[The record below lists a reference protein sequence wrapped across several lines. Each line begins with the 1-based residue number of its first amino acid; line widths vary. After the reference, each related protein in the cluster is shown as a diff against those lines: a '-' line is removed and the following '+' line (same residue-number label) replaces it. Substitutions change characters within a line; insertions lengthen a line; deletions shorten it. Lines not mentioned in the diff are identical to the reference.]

1 MLTAIT
7 SAYLATS
14 SLARSPVTTQGRF
27 SSDYKTAVSSSDSSS
42 ESIKPTAT
50 AHDAAGSVKTTDSVF
65 TATSAHRPASLSGS
79 VSNPLAASVSTHS
92 HASGSAGPSA
102 TISINDMGE
111 TGEYSVTSMGLSGS
125 VKSAASTHATGM
137 HSLPSLHSSATAMNA
152 TTAFPARS
160 SLTGSGKGTVAAN
173 ASAAS
178 TTANPGSVSVVASPI
193 GMDTTSFNYA
203 SSTKTTP
210 FNYAGPTVQD
220 SASASIANSPIL
232 LPASTP
238 TLVNTLPPW
247 TDSIIPA
254 HSLGGI
260 TDIAPARTTLAL
272 SSSMAATNLTLDQQ
286 LTAIV
291 DDMGKSTNLGMFE
304 NDLVYFQQLFPTLN
318 FTELATFVKDSARN
332 FAGYM
337 LLEGIEAFAQTLNG
351 TFTNATFPNAT
362 FPDVAR
368 HYFDIVAAGVDDI
381 IHEFNTTIA
390 PDRNTSS
397 TTVAPHHRSKRMI
410 LSEPDFLS
418 RISRLIEAEEAVTAD
433 DMVPQLM
440 EFLRGFSAMR
450 KEFTLTVQ
458 RGVAGDPDA
467 IALANQL
474 RQPLEM
480 ANHLQQYESEVFE
493 LLWSNNFEELGRLVF
508 KVNALSYFSAVA
520 PPQLR
525 DMMESLRLMVSNMI
539 QYLQR
544 INLGTTNPS
553 TFTVKIADLTN
564 FCLIWNPLRLMLRN
578 QQLAEGVCLAD
589 VVSLTVASQEGISV
603 SSSLNTLV
611 NAIFLGAGYARL
623 PALVRTILQEIA
635 LKNSASSPV
644 SLWRTL
650 GLKSAS
656 YYLSKIHQKFDAFSL
671 RSNGSQVF
679 LTIQSMLSKMVAAFN
694 AKAAQLPAGEDVT
707 VLFSVDPRT
716 EHVIFAKM
724 QRVNNQLSLTTSDIA
739 GYLLSAS
746 ADSMEH
752 LVARAMRMLRPL
764 AQQYGLG
771 LTQPAPVA
779 NGLGIGHLYEPT
791 DAEIA
796 EWADLAPIPT
806 SALTLKQILTKP
818 VTELE
823 ALDKAA
829 TKALAK
835 EYIHKVTSADG
846 LKKLKLSQKL
856 TEQDLLP
863 APSSLKVTTADPLI
877 MQMREVIS
885 VLDDALASNV
895 PVPDAVKILNA
906 HIMAKTSHSL
916 LARAKATAGEQPD
929 PVPGPSGVAQGVSNL
944 DDFQYSMQMMV
955 LQDAINAIA
964 PEVPGAALLAHPSA
978 GAVPQSSGGQPS
990 GGTDEGL
997 SAATKAGIA
1006 VGSVG
1011 GTLGTVAS
1019 GAFIKRLASNGGD
1032 AAAEDLAASV
1042 GESATEEFVP
1052 ETEVLKSLGDGLKTN
1067 VEELMKTAP
1076 APPDHDP
1083 GGKDWTH
1090 DDTGNRGKGSRGRGR
1105 GSRGKG
1111 KSPRIRLKE
1120 PACRRKRAVEGTG
1133 RGCAGPDELYRKAIK
1148 RLVAEGVVG
1157 ISAPTLMASLA
1168 EMAAGLLGGELIMII
1183 AAAVGIGVTAWVG
1196 YEVYEFIEE
1205 QKDKNKGDD
1214 DDSDVSSGDGKP
1226 TGHDDSS
1233 GGSGNR
1239 GTAPTSVSSS
1249 VSLTTGRPPVTGLQ
1263 PATGRPGSNP
1273 EVVTNSSNPVT
1284 PQIAPGNSSLVPP
1297 GITASEA
1304 SLTTALWSDTAAP
1317 ALVAGLSSSASPIG
1331 ATPRQSESTRAQAL
1345 SANTTVPIG
1354 AESSSS
1360 VNTIKTS
1367 LSPSEMASS
1376 QSVSSST
1383 MARISP
1389 EMSSSMN
1396 TTEAS
1401 LSPSGMSGTQRLSSS
1416 TTAPFSPELSSS
1428 MNTTDVSMTPSGMAG
1443 TQTLSSNTTTP
1454 FSPELSSL
1462 MNTTDVSMTPS
1473 GMASTQT
1480 QTLLS
1485 NTAAPFSPELSSSM
1499 NATDVSM
1506 TPSGM
1511 ASTQTL
1517 SSNTTAPFSPELSS
1531 SMNTTDVS
1539 MTPSGMASTQTLSS
1553 NTTALFSPELSSSMN
1568 TTDVSV
1574 TPSGMASTQALS
1586 SNTTAPFSPGLSSSV
1601 NTTDVSLTPS
1611 GMASTEALSSN
1622 TTAPFSP
1629 ELSSSMNTTDV
1640 SLTPSGMAST
1650 EALSSNTTAPF
1661 SPEPS
1666 SSMNTTDVSMT
1677 PSGMAST
1684 QTLSSNT
1691 TAPFSP
1697 ELSSSMNTTDV
1708 SMTPSGMASTQT
1720 LSSSTTAPLSPEMSS
1735 SIDATEASE
1744 NLSETTKEPST
1755 SKKIASS
1762 AAQTTSTATL
1772 PSSSTTDDAETDT
1785 ARQVSS
1791 TPAQPVATP
1800 TTSPVTESHQ
1810 EPMGPQDRK
1819 LLKLYADRGQQI
1831 HEAYTSRINVIEN
1844 NNAQAMEKIKPGDEE
1859 IEINGKTYLKWPVQR
1874 LLCCAHGL
1882 QAMDRQLRDNFLI
1895 ISSLARQCIRYD
1907 ASHDPTMQPGA
1918 TVGHPAREAIIA
1930 DLVNQFLN
1938 MYAQYGEAR
1947 FNMIKATDFAL
1958 DETAESEIF
1967 QGFNARSMD
1976 STVNAL
1982 LHQPSG
1988 LSAPFRDF
1996 LRGLADSLDH
2006 EPQDNDLR
2014 APRPNRHLLQT
2025 IHNTTVADD
2034 EFTLPQAR
2042 LDPGDVAATNRIIRA
2057 EQARFIANMG
2067 ELEDREYFPI
2077 DYQKIFQNPADYEA
2091 VFQGQDTM
2099 PCHLAEPGLADIS
2112 ALTRLLSPPQLSTSQ
2127 PSTSQLSTST
2137 SQIPT
2142 AHLEATPS
2150 AFNDRTDAESSS
2162 PTIVPSQTAQP
2173 VAASTASVTDSRPPQ
2188 MGPQGKKLLKL
2199 YTDRGQAIQDRNMRQ
2214 INGIKNNNV
2223 WAIKKIEP
2231 GYEKIEIHDG
2241 EYPKWSLQRLVCC
2254 AHGLRAMDKL
2264 LRDNFLTISS
2274 LAQQCISYDA
2284 SRGLTMNPQ
2293 APGESPA
2300 REIII
2305 DNLVNRFLNMY
2316 SQLAQARS
2324 EMILATGFP
2333 KEETSEAG
2341 LFRGFNAQ
2349 GMDNTVNALLRDA
2362 SGVSASFREVL
2373 EGVAGYLGRQIK
2385 EERLDDGD
2393 DLRTPELD
2401 EQLLSVIHN
2410 TTVVDNEFT
2419 LPSGWLERGD
2429 LDATNRIIQAESDR
2443 FITRMGVYR
2452 KWEDFPVNY
2461 REILENPTDYDA
2473 VFPNDDTAP
2482 CHYSESGLDDT
2493 SALEPLLSRR
2503 PATSPFTLTE
2513 RKLLKGYAY
2522 QTTAVY
2528 ADYAQKAK
2536 AIEQQNQEI
2545 MAAIPAEES
2554 DSMTWPEKRQVCCVN
2569 LLETLERQLRDSF
2582 LNMTSTAGQYLRY
2595 DDDQDDHQPGGTP
2608 GRNATEVS
2616 IIRNLANQFQNLYGL
2631 YSAARFDM
2639 VKATGF
2645 GGESA
2650 ADDRFQGYN
2659 SGAVVGAVTG
2669 LLARSARMSAPIREV
2684 LRTLENALAHGD
2696 QRTNDRRPPQ
2706 PDTALQQTLEN
2717 VRVADDEFNLSPPM
2731 LDARDVTVI
2740 NDIILAE
2747 RKAYFQNT
2755 RALRDERFVMFSDVF
2770 GNTTD
2775 LQNQL
2780 YGEQL
2785 PCPTS
2790 EQGLA
2795 DTSALSEL
2803 LARAADQ
2810 APKITAAGKKLLKL
2824 YADRA
2829 TQSYRAYGQRL
2840 STIQSAN
2847 TRAVRDIKKSDN
2859 TLIHEGREYPQWSLA
2874 RLVCCA
2880 QGLQAMDRT
2889 LRNTFLSDLSLADQC
2904 IRHDASHSLTLGP
2917 DASGEN
2923 PTREAMIDN
2932 LVNQFLNL
2940 YSQYGEARFNMIKAT
2955 GFSKEEAAESPV
2967 FPGVNAQ
2974 NLATEVHYLL
2984 DTTTGLSAPLRDVL
2998 RGVATYLDNQVTGD
3012 DDNDLRLPQAD
3023 HQLLQII
3030 DNTTVVDDEYTL
3042 PPATEVPGDRSA
3054 VSQLIRNEKVG
3065 YLTMLGELENREDF
3079 PSDFAIIFQQPD
3091 AYAEYFPEEAFPQC
3105 QGDSRKRRQL
3115 DSHLSGKPTPPRGEP
3130 ANDHRDPAT
3139 AGATRYGGVLSALR
3153 GGLSWLTGGTRV
3165 TADQAQGAA
3174 QITAGQS
3181 HQRQESTNTN
3191 NGTDNQPSASRVRP
3205 ATHSVNDSLALA
3217 GLLVSRATDRPIQ
3230 PDTLAHGERHRTDT
3244 AAQPFD
3250 CLPGMRLLTGSMR
3263 VARQLHSEVS
3273 AFLQQLNQQR
3283 IQPDAAWQTDD
3294 LLNMA
3299 IAMVTNQAQPT
3310 SCTEEFL
3317 FEVLFSPRLGVEHER
3332 TANIFDSDGRVRGTS
3347 GGAIFFGG
3355 EQTRPSQSGPARDL
3369 GQCMLNAMADRQL
3382 EQMTAA
3388 SRTADAGPLLSGA
3401 LRDAIVDRASQFQEL
3416 QRAAV
3421 SARHSVGLFSQLPD
3435 WLGAS
3440 SGNYS
3445 SRRDQLY
3452 QRLEQRLTPVTSPG
3466 AVQAGNACLS
3476 QLEAGDYGSAR
3487 ASFFALS
3494 DQQQQ
3499 QAIQSLTRMPDCFG
3513 LEPQWDDPAPR
3524 DSQSAWQRFTALY
3537 DSKMGVQEEAMNR
3550 LKLMSMVSAGK
3561 VTGQYDEAQQL
3572 VAHIIDLLPTR
3583 DNASQRS
3590 CQETAECAR
3599 PPVFQQ
3605 HQYDRGTINDMLSAY
3620 KTIKAEVA
3628 DQLPH
3633 YFINHNLD
3641 SDLQEEII
3649 TQVALGS
3656 LGAVHGKP
3664 AGQWQAEIAARL
3676 QTEAEE
3682 FAQTPV

>member
-1 MLTAIT
+1 
-7 SAYLATS
+7 
-14 SLARSPVTTQGRF
+14 
-27 SSDYKTAVSSSDSSS
+27 
-42 ESIKPTAT
+42 
-50 AHDAAGSVKTTDSVF
+50 
-65 TATSAHRPASLSGS
+65 
-79 VSNPLAASVSTHS
+79 
-92 HASGSAGPSA
+92 
-102 TISINDMGE
+102 MGE

-173 ASAAS
+173 ASATS
-178 TTANPGSVSVVASPI
+178 TTASPGSVSVVASPI
-193 GMDTTSFNYA
+193 GMSAASFNYA
-203 SSTKTTP
+203 SPTVVDSASASATVQDFASASATVQD
-210 FNYAGPTVQD
+210 FASASPTVQD
-220 SASASIANSPIL
+220 SASASITTAPIL
-232 LPASTP
+232 LPTSTP

-247 TDSIIPA
+247 TDSINPA

-272 SSSMAATNLTLDQQ
+272 SSSLAATNLTLDQQ

-318 FTELATFVKDSARN
+318 FTELVTFVKDSARN

-381 IHEFNTTIA
+381 IREFNTTIA

-779 NGLGIGHLYEPT
+779 NGLGIGHLYQPT

-829 TKALAK
+829 TNALAK

-885 VLDDALASNV
+885 VLDDALARNV
-895 PVPDAVKILNA
+895 PVPEAVKILNA
-906 HIMAKTSHSL
+906 HLMAKTSHSL

-1090 DDTGNRGKGSRGRGR
+1090 DDTGNRGKGSRGRGK

-1148 RLVAEGVVG
+1148 RLVAEGVVAV
-1157 ISAPTLMASLA
+1157 SAPTLMASLA
-1168 EMAAGLLGGELIMII
+1168 ETLAVAFLTEELIMII
-1183 AAAVGIGVTAWVG
+1183 AAAVGIGLAAWTG

-1205 QKDKNKGDD
+1205 QKEKNKGDD
-1214 DDSDVSSGDGKP
+1214 DDSDFTTGDDKP
-1226 TGHDDSS
+1226 TGHHDSS

-1239 GTAPTSVSSS
+1239 GTAPPSVSSS
-1249 VSLTTGRPPVTGLQ
+1249 ASLTTGQPPVTGLE

-1273 EVVTNSSNPVT
+1273 GVVANSSHPVT
-1284 PQIAPGNSSLVPP
+1284 PQIAPGNSSLVSP

-1317 ALVAGLSSSASPIG
+1317 ALVAGLSSSASPIE

-1354 AESSSS
+1354 AESGSS

-1376 QSVSSST
+1376 QAVSSRT
-1383 MARISP
+1383 MARTSP

-1401 LSPSGMSGTQRLSSS
+1401 LSPSEMSGTQRLSSSTTAPFSPELSSSMNTTEALLSPSEMAGTQTLSSSTTAPFSPELSSSMNTTDVSMTPSGMAGTQTLSSS

-1443 TQTLSSNTTTP
+1443 TQTLSSNTT
-1454 FSPELSSL
+1454 
-1462 MNTTDVSMTPS
+1462 
-1473 GMASTQT
+1473 
-1480 QTLLS
+1480 
-1485 NTAAPFSPELSSSM
+1485 
-1499 NATDVSM
+1499 
-1506 TPSGM
+1506 
-1511 ASTQTL
+1511 
-1517 SSNTTAPFSPELSS
+1517 APFSPELSS

-1539 MTPSGMASTQTLSS
+1539 MTPSA
-1553 NTTALFSPELSSSMN
+1553 
-1568 TTDVSV
+1568 
-1574 TPSGMASTQALS
+1574 
-1586 SNTTAPFSPGLSSSV
+1586 
-1601 NTTDVSLTPS
+1601 
-1611 GMASTEALSSN
+1611 
-1622 TTAPFSP
+1622 
-1629 ELSSSMNTTDV
+1629 
-1640 SLTPSGMAST
+1640 
-1650 EALSSNTTAPF
+1650 
-1661 SPEPS
+1661 
-1666 SSMNTTDVSMT
+1666 
-1677 PSGMAST
+1677 MAST

-1697 ELSSSMNTTDV
+1697 ELNSSMNTTGV
-1708 SMTPSGMASTQT
+1708 SMTPSGMAGTQT
-1720 LSSSTTAPLSPEMSS
+1720 LSSNTTAPLSPEISS

-1755 SKKIASS
+1755 SLKLASSS

-1772 PSSSTTDDAETDT
+1772 PSSSTTDDAQTDT
-1785 ARQVSS
+1785 ARLVSS
-1791 TPAQPVATP
+1791 TPAEPVTTP
-1800 TTSPVTESHQ
+1800 TTSPVTESHP

-1819 LLKLYADRGQQI
+1819 LLKLYAERGQQI
-1831 HEAYTSRINVIEN
+1831 HEAYTSRIIDIEN
-1844 NNAQAMEKIKPGDEE
+1844 NNARAMEKIKPGDEE

-1918 TVGHPAREAIIA
+1918 NVGHPAREAIIA

-2006 EPQDNDLR
+2006 EPLDNDLR
-2014 APRPNRHLLQT
+2014 APRPDRHLLQA

-2057 EQARFIANMG
+2057 EQAHFIANMG

-2091 VFQGQDTM
+2091 VFQGQDTI
-2099 PCHLAEPGLADIS
+2099 PCHLAEPGLADTS
-2112 ALTRLLSPPQLSTSQ
+2112 ALARLLSPPQLSTSQ
-2127 PSTSQLSTST
+2127 PSTSPLSTSQLSTSPQPAST
-2137 SQIPT
+2137 SQTPT

-2173 VAASTASVTDSRPPQ
+2173 VATSTASVTDSRPAQ
-2188 MGPQGKKLLKL
+2188 VGPQGKKLLKL
-2199 YTDRGQAIQDRNMRQ
+2199 YADRGQAIHDRYMWQ
-2214 INGIKNNNV
+2214 INDIKNNNV
-2223 WAIKKIEP
+2223 RAMQAIEDDS
-2231 GYEKIEIHDG
+2231 GEEITINDRIYL
-2241 EYPKWSLQRLVCC
+2241 EWPLERLLCC

-2274 LAQQCISYDA
+2274 LAQQCLSYDA

-2300 REIII
+2300 REIIV
-2305 DNLVNRFLNMY
+2305 DNLVNRFLTMY

-2333 KEETSEAG
+2333 REETSGAG
-2341 LFRGFNAQ
+2341 RFRGFNAR

-2362 SGVSASFREVL
+2362 SGVSAPFREVL
-2373 EGVAGYLGRQIK
+2373 EGVAGYLGRQIT

-2393 DLRTPELD
+2393 VLRTPGPD

-2410 TTVVDNEFT
+2410 TTVANNEFT

-2429 LDATNRIIQAESDR
+2429 LDATNRIIRAEQDH
-2443 FITRMGVYR
+2443 FITNMEVYR
-2452 KWEDFPVNY
+2452 DWSHFPADY
-2461 REILENPTDYDA
+2461 RKIFRNPTDYDA
-2473 VFPNDDTAP
+2473 AFPNDDTAP

-2493 SALEPLLSRR
+2493 SALEPLLSRP
-2503 PATSPFTLTE
+2503 PATSKFTLTE
-2513 RKLLKGYAY
+2513 RKLLKGYAD
-2522 QTTAVY
+2522 QATAVY
-2528 ADYAQKAK
+2528 ADYAQKAR
-2536 AIEQQNQEI
+2536 AIEQQNREM

-2554 DSMTWPEKRQVCCVN
+2554 ESMTWPEKRQVCCVN
-2569 LLETLERQLRDSF
+2569 LLETLERQFRDSF

-2595 DDDQDDHQPGGTP
+2595 DSDQVQTPGGTP
-2608 GRNATEVS
+2608 NQRSTKAS

-2631 YSAARFDM
+2631 YSAARYDM
-2639 VKATGF
+2639 VRATGF
-2645 GGESA
+2645 AGEA
-2650 ADDRFQGYN
+2650 AEDDRFRGYN
-2659 SGAVVGAVTG
+2659 AGAVAGAVTG

-2684 LRTLENALAHGD
+2684 LQTLKNTLAHEHED
-2696 QRTNDRRPPQ
+2696 LRTNDRRPPQ
-2706 PDTALQQTLEN
+2706 PDTALQRTLEN
-2717 VRVADDEFNLSPPM
+2717 VRVADDEFDLSPAM
-2731 LDARDVTVI
+2731 LDEGDVKVI
-2740 NDIILAE
+2740 NQLILAE

-2755 RALRDERFVMFSDVF
+2755 RPLRDERFVTFSEVF
-2770 GNTTD
+2770 DNSAD

-2840 STIQSAN
+2840 SNIQSAN

-2917 DASGEN
+2917 DASSEN

-2967 FPGVNAQ
+2967 FRGVNAQ

-3023 HQLLQII
+3023 RQLLQII

-3115 DSHLSGKPTPPRGEP
+3115 DSHLSGKPTPPRDEP

-3153 GGLSWLTGGTRV
+3153 GGLSWLTGSAGA
-3165 TADQAQGAA
+3165 TANQPQGAA

-3181 HQRQESTNTN
+3181 HQRQEST
-3191 NGTDNQPSASRVRP
+3191 DNQPASRVRP
-3205 ATHSVNDSLALA
+3205 VTHSVNNSLALA

-3332 TANIFDSDGRVRGTS
+3332 TTNIFDSDGRVRGTN

-3628 DQLPH
+3628 DQLPQ

>member
-1 MLTAIT
+1 
-7 SAYLATS
+7 
-14 SLARSPVTTQGRF
+14 
-27 SSDYKTAVSSSDSSS
+27 
-42 ESIKPTAT
+42 
-50 AHDAAGSVKTTDSVF
+50 
-65 TATSAHRPASLSGS
+65 
-79 VSNPLAASVSTHS
+79 
-92 HASGSAGPSA
+92 
-102 TISINDMGE
+102 MGE

-173 ASAAS
+173 ASATS
-178 TTANPGSVSVVASPI
+178 TTASPGSVSVVASPI
-193 GMDTTSFNYA
+193 GMSAASFNYA
-203 SSTKTTP
+203 SPTVVDSASASATVQDFASASATVQD
-210 FNYAGPTVQD
+210 FASASPTVQD
-220 SASASIANSPIL
+220 SASASITTAPIL
-232 LPASTP
+232 LPTSTP

-247 TDSIIPA
+247 TDSINPA

-272 SSSMAATNLTLDQQ
+272 SSSLAATNLTLDQQ

-318 FTELATFVKDSARN
+318 FTELVTFVKDSARN

-779 NGLGIGHLYEPT
+779 NGLGIGHLYQPT

-863 APSSLKVTTADPLI
+863 APSSLQVTTADPLI

-885 VLDDALASNV
+885 VLDDALANNT
-895 PVPDAVKILNA
+895 PVPEAIKKLNA

-1076 APPDHDP
+1076 APPNHDP

-1111 KSPRIRLKE
+1111 KGSRIRLKE

-1133 RGCAGPDELYRKAIK
+1133 RGCADPDELYRKAIK
-1148 RLVAEGVVG
+1148 RLVAEGVVAV
-1157 ISAPTLMASLA
+1157 SAPTLMASLA
-1168 EMAAGLLGGELIMII
+1168 ETLAVAFLTEQLIMII
-1183 AAAVGIGVTAWVG
+1183 AAAVGIGLAAWTG

-1205 QKDKNKGDD
+1205 QKEKNKGDD
-1214 DDSDVSSGDGKP
+1214 DDSDFTTGDDKP
-1226 TGHDDSS
+1226 TGHHDSS

-1239 GTAPTSVSSS
+1239 GTAPPSVSSS
-1249 VSLTTGRPPVTGLQ
+1249 VSSSISLTTGQPPITGLQ
-1263 PATGRPGSNP
+1263 PPTGRPGSNP
-1273 EVVTNSSNPVT
+1273 EFVTNSSHPVT
-1284 PQIAPGNSSLVPP
+1284 PQIIPGNSSLVAP

-1317 ALVAGLSSSASPIG
+1317 ALVAGLSSSASPIE

-1354 AESSSS
+1354 AESGSS

-1376 QSVSSST
+1376 QAVSSRT
-1383 MARISP
+1383 MARTSP

-1401 LSPSGMSGTQRLSSS
+1401 LSPSEMSGTQRLSSSTTAPFSPGLSSSMSITDVSMTPSGMAGTQRLSSS

-1553 NTTALFSPELSSSMN
+1553 NTTAPFSPELSSSMN

-1611 GMASTEALSSN
+1611 DMASTQALSSN

-1629 ELSSSMNTTDV
+1629 ELNSSMNTTDV

-1666 SSMNTTDVSMT
+1666 STMNTTDVSMT
-1677 PSGMAST
+1677 PSGMTGT

-1720 LSSSTTAPLSPEMSS
+1720 LSSSTTAPLSPEISS

-1744 NLSETTKEPST
+1744 NLTETTKEPST
-1755 SKKIASS
+1755 SLKIASSS

-1785 ARQVSS
+1785 ARRVSS
-1791 TPAQPVATP
+1791 TPAEPVTTP
-1800 TTSPVTESHQ
+1800 TTSPVTESHP

-1819 LLKLYADRGQQI
+1819 LLKLYAERGQQI

-1918 TVGHPAREAIIA
+1918 NVGHPAREAIIA

-2006 EPQDNDLR
+2006 EPLDNDLR
-2014 APRPNRHLLQT
+2014 APRPDRHLLQA

-2057 EQARFIANMG
+2057 EQAHFIANMG

-2091 VFQGQDTM
+2091 VFQGQDTI

-2127 PSTSQLSTST
+2127 PSTSPLSTSQLSTSPQPAST
-2137 SQIPT
+2137 SQTPT

-2173 VAASTASVTDSRPPQ
+2173 VATSTASVTDSRPAQ
-2188 MGPQGKKLLKL
+2188 VGPQGKKLLKL
-2199 YTDRGQAIQDRNMRQ
+2199 YADRGQAIHDRYMWQ
-2214 INGIKNNNV
+2214 INDIKNNNV
-2223 WAIKKIEP
+2223 RAMQAIEDDS
-2231 GYEKIEIHDG
+2231 GEEITINDRIYL
-2241 EYPKWSLQRLVCC
+2241 EWPLERLVCC

-2274 LAQQCISYDA
+2274 LAQQCLSYDA

-2293 APGESPA
+2293 APGENLA
-2300 REIII
+2300 REIIV
-2305 DNLVNRFLNMY
+2305 DNLVNRFLTMY

-2324 EMILATGFP
+2324 QMILATGFP

-2341 LFRGFNAQ
+2341 IFQGFNAR

-2362 SGVSASFREVL
+2362 SGVSAPFREVL
-2373 EGVAGYLGRQIK
+2373 RGVADYLDRQIT
-2385 EERLDDGD
+2385 EERLNDGN
-2393 DLRTPELD
+2393 DLRTPGLD
-2401 EQLLSVIHN
+2401 EQLMSVIHN
-2410 TTVVDNEFT
+2410 TTVADNEFT

-2429 LDATNRIIQAESDR
+2429 LDATNRIIGAEQDR
-2443 FITRMGVYR
+2443 FITNMGVYR
-2452 KWEDFPVNY
+2452 DWSHFPIDY
-2461 REILENPTDYDA
+2461 PKIFQNPTDYDA
-2473 VFPNDDTAP
+2473 VFHNDDTVP

-2493 SALEPLLSRR
+2493 SALASLLSRP
-2503 PATSPFTLTE
+2503 PATSPFTVTE
-2513 RKLLKGYAY
+2513 RKLLKGYAD

-2528 ADYAQKAK
+2528 ADYAHQAE
-2536 AIEQQNQEI
+2536 AIKQQNREM

-2569 LLETLERQLRDSF
+2569 LLETLERQFRDSF

-2608 GRNATEVS
+2608 GQNATEVS
-2616 IIRNLANQFQNLYGL
+2616 IFKNLANQFQNLYAL
-2631 YSAARFDM
+2631 YSAARYDM

-2645 GGESA
+2645 AGEA
-2650 ADDRFQGYN
+2650 TEDDRFHGYN
-2659 SGAVVGAVTG
+2659 AGAVAGAVTG
-2669 LLARSARMSAPIREV
+2669 LLARSVRMSAPIREI
-2684 LRTLENALAHGD
+2684 LQTLESTLAHD
-2696 QRTNDRRPPQ
+2696 HEDHRTNDRRPPQ

-2755 RALRDERFVMFSDVF
+2755 RALRDERFVKFSDVF
-2770 GNTTD
+2770 DNTTD

-3153 GGLSWLTGGTRV
+3153 GGLSWLTGSAGA
-3165 TADQAQGAA
+3165 TANQPQGAA

-3181 HQRQESTNTN
+3181 HQRQEST
-3191 NGTDNQPSASRVRP
+3191 DNQPASRVRP
-3205 ATHSVNDSLALA
+3205 VTHSVNNSLALA

-3332 TANIFDSDGRVRGTS
+3332 TTNIFDSDGRVRGTS

-3388 SRTADAGPLLSGA
+3388 SRTADVGPLLSGA

-3452 QRLEQRLTPVTSPG
+3452 RRLEQRLTPVTSPG

-3550 LKLMSMVSAGK
+3550 LKLMSMVTAGK

-3628 DQLPH
+3628 DQLPQ